1 MASVSDDELRQL
13 LDRDQIRQLAYKYA
27 HCWDN
32 LDFHGWASCFAPDG
46 VYWEGGGPVFKGYDE
61 LRSYA
66 EDTAPRV
73 QGRFH
78 LQMNQYVEVEGDT
91 AKAHTYALIVEELTP
106 VRSGTYDDRL
116 VRTEDGWKFTKRT
129 VTCLYPSFLPI
140 EGNDMAAWLFSPE
153 VKGGWQHRSKWRQQQ
168 YNLPPAFFQGIAG
181 VK

>member
-1 MASVSDDELRQL
+1 MASVSDEELRQL

-78 LQMNQYVEVEGDT
+78 LQMNQYVEVDGDT
-91 AKAHTYALIVEELTP
+91 ATGRCRACVLCNSVN
-106 VRSGTYDDRL
+106 VRSISSWS
-116 VRTEDGWKFTKRT
+116 V
-129 VTCLYPSFLPI
+129 
-140 EGNDMAAWLFSPE
+140 AA
-153 VKGGWQHRSKWRQQQ
+153 
-168 YNLPPAFFQGIAG
+168 
-181 VK
+181 